1 MIFMYTNDGVAH
13 HLVGILPR
21 LLQELHVAN
30 ILTEDLAV
38 PEDPDDFEAIYRGL
52 CHIPNKDSKRR
63 RIDFLTVPWKSKG
76 AALLYYTVSILFL
89 IPYFTFYYIA
99 FSRATI
105 LYVCLLLGSWL
116 LLIDL
121 VSSIALSA

>member
-1 MIFMYTNDGVAH
+1 MYSNDGVAH
-13 HLVGILPR
+13 RLVGILPR

-38 PEDPDDFEAIYRGL
+38 PEDPDDLEAIYRGL

-76 AALLYYTVSILFL
+76 AALLYYTVNILIRYFALHFIDL
-89 IPYFTFYYIA
+89 IFQGDDI
-99 FSRATI
+99 
-105 LYVCLLLGSWL
+105 VCLLALRIVL
-116 LLIDL
+116 LPIVLI
-121 VSSIALSA
+121 SSIALSA